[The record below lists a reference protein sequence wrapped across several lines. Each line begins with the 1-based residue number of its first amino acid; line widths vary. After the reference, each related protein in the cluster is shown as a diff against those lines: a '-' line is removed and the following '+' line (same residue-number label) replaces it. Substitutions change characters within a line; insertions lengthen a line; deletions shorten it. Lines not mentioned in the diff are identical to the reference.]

1 MEDIRSIILRET
13 KRYNEI
19 SEKRPLDK
27 EELVNLEKLAGTW
40 NKIAG
45 KDLEPEEEI
54 NLSADEALAIYEQI
68 TENEIENGDL
78 P

>member
-19 SEKRPLDK
+19 SERRPLEK

-45 KDLEPEEEI
+45 KDLEPNGDI
-54 NLSADEALAIYEQI
+54 PLSTEEALAIYEQI
-68 TENEIENGDL
+68 EEEEKNSGDL